1 VFSCAF
7 PPWLAR
13 HAAAMPMANAC
24 MAAAEM
30 QGLNAKVAA
39 AQAGDV

>member
-1 VFSCAF
+1 
-7 PPWLAR
+7 
-13 HAAAMPMANAC
+13 MPMANAC

-30 QGLNAKVAA
+30 QGLNAKAAA